1 MKKIVS
7 LVVLIICMFVFS
19 TSIFAM
25 QGEIPTVPNIQVT
38 TYAGPGY
45 GIGIIQWL
53 AYLLFII
60 LIVITILRT
69 IVMIKNKRAIGKILV
84 FDLIMLILICLCA
97 YGATILEKIL

>member
-1 MKKIVS
+1 MKKFGS
-7 LVVLIICMFVFS
+7 LVILIVFMLIFS

-25 QGEIPTVPNIQVT
+25 QGEIPTVSNIQVT
-38 TYAGPGY
+38 TYTGPGY

-60 LIVITILRT
+60 LIVITILKT
-69 IVMIKNKRAIGKILV
+69 IVMIKNKKAIGKILT